1 MLSTLQFDLATLCRE
16 AWYFK
21 VHNGGFEISGRHK
34 HLKKDKVATVASEAT
49 EAISAF
55 VRKVVSLRDDYRS
68 LESDL
73 QTHASL
79 CKFTPFCL

>member
-1 MLSTLQFDLATLCRE
+1 MLCSE

-21 VHNGGFEISGRHK
+21 VHNGGFEISGRNK

-68 LESDL
+68 LLSLETDL

-79 CKFTPFCL
+79 CML